1 MVDDSIDVD
10 KLLIRTWHTL
20 PADLRDER
28 GGHTWVTGEDGV
40 DVDLG
45 LREGKTRVRDEGDFN
60 GLDMGVILPPRN
72 CL

>member
-20 PADLRDER
+20 PADLREER
-28 GGHTWVTGEDGV
+28 GVTHGSQGKMGQ
-40 DVDLG
+40 G
-45 LREGKTRVRDEGDFN
+45 LREGKTWVTEEGDFN
-60 GLDMGVILPPRN
+60 GLDVGVILPPRN